1 MKKIELVAPGG
12 SLEKMEYAY
21 HFGADAVYIG
31 LPDFSLRAR
40 INEFTPAKIR
50 KAVQSAH
57 RLNKKIYFTLNIFAH
72 ERHLAKIKKHLEFI
86 KKAKPDAIIV
96 SDPGIV
102 SLAKKIAPK
111 VKIHLSTQANTTNSE
126 AVKFWAGLGVSRII
140 LAREVMLPEI
150 KRIKKACPKMELEY
164 FVHGAM
170 CVSYSGRCLLSRWMK
185 SRSANLGDCVQSC
198 RWPYKIKN
206 EKFKM
211 KKFGVPQSGTDI
223 SNNSEEI
230 IIKEDKHGTYLL
242 NSKDICLIEYL
253 DELAKAG
260 INAFKIEG
268 RTKSA
273 YYVACVAKAYRQVL
287 DAVNSGKSKAEIK
300 KISAEEKKELVKLVN
315 RGYSTGFLFGK
326 DKWEN
331 DFGRSHKENEWQFVG
346 EALASDK
353 KINRVKVH
361 NALLLGEKIEVVTS
375 ENIFADKVR
384 ELRNING
391 EKVKSAH
398 GGAKNLY
405 FLELSRIYPKKSLLR
420 KRSSARNS

>member
-50 KAVQSAH
+50 KAVQSAR

-170 CVSYSGRCLLSRWMK
+170 CMSYSGRCLLSRWMK

-198 RWPYKIKN
+198 RWPYRVTRNAKHETQ
-206 EKFKM
+206 EKEK
-211 KKFGVPQSGTDI
+211 TI
-223 SNNSEEI
+223 LEED
-230 IIKEDKHGTYLL
+230 EHGSYLL
-242 NSKDICLIEYL
+242 NSKDLCLVEYL

-326 DKWEN
+326 NKWEN

-405 FLELSRIYPKKSLLR
+405 FLELSRIYPEKSLLR